1 MDKISGIL
9 PSTSRIKSVDLREA
23 GAARPGMPSFGRPIG
38 TSELSNSQNRA
49 TTAQAASAVHG
60 QLMDARSKS
69 QNDAA
74 IAQKITDGFFMKR
87 FATPSPESTELE
99 MPIIDEMSP
108 AIEPLQIDEG
118 FEMSGG
124 VDAEDVGLYIEEPE
138 AEVDLDQPIAGRY
151 LDVMV

>member
-1 MDKISGIL
+1 
-9 PSTSRIKSVDLREA
+9 
-23 GAARPGMPSFGRPIG
+23 
-38 TSELSNSQNRA
+38 
-49 TTAQAASAVHG
+49 
-60 QLMDARSKS
+60 
-69 QNDAA
+69 
-74 IAQKITDGFFMKR
+74 
-87 FATPSPESTELE
+87 